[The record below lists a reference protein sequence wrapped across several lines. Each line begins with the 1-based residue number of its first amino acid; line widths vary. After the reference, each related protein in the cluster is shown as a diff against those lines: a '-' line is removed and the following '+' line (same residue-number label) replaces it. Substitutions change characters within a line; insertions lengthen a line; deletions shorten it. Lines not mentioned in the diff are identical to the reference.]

1 MAKSTSSAHKTIFNT
16 TEKSNFIL
24 NMTNDQ
30 FNKFAS
36 ISTSIG
42 LIIIFVM
49 SCISELMS
57 HSANSMANDWRIYP
71 SFGLAVAGLLGIS
84 IFIIALIKQTLSK
97 KQIIMSV
104 AALIMLIFMYISYIN
119 AFNDIEDYSGFLG
132 YRFGRYEGMMTY
144 LSYLFVFSGAMSVN
158 KKESVKVIFD
168 TAVIIIFLQCI
179 WSGLQMIPSFPS
191 YYHKL
196 PYIMDNVSLP
206 SGATGSPIFLA
217 ALLGTGLS
225 ISVAG
230 AVFDSSKKRKTLY
243 CITSFLSSF
252 FIIWTHSLIGMI
264 SSAVILIVFSAF
276 SVICRKKKTDTKPSF
291 LPIILMIAGAAAGF
305 AVMLIT
311 TGIHILDGCI
321 LWHDGCQRLNSFGQH
336 SSSGGG
342 ADLNDIT
349 SVYPFLWD
357 KAAGIASK
365 YPLSGTG
372 PDGFILPDV
381 IADDMFSV
389 IKSNCFDRPYNEY
402 LFYAATLGIPFAVS
416 FALSLILCL
425 VFSAGSALKFI
436 KGKGNWIQAAAFAGT
451 LSYIFIT
458 FINTS
463 TATVTPYAW
472 LLLGIGCCSFSS
484 EKK

>member
-1 MAKSTSSAHKTIFNT
+1 MAKTTSAAHKTLFNT

-36 ISTSIG
+36 VSTSIG
-42 LIIIFVM
+42 LIIIFIM

-57 HSANSMANDWRIYP
+57 HSASAMTNDWRIYP
-71 SFGLAVAGLLGIS
+71 SFGLAVAGMIGIS

-97 KQIIMSV
+97 KQIIMSIAV
-104 AALIMLIFMYISYIN
+104 LIMLIFMYISYIN
-119 AFNDIEDYSGFLG
+119 AFTDIEDYSGFLG

-144 LSYLFVFSGAMSVN
+144 LSYLFIFAGAISVN

-168 TAVIIIFLQCI
+168 TAVFTIFLQCI

-191 YYHKL
+191 HYHKL
-196 PYIMDNVSLP
+196 PYIINNVSLP
-206 SGATGSPIFLA
+206 SGVTGSPIFLS

-243 CITSFLSSF
+243 CIASFISSF
-252 FIIWTHSLIGMI
+252 FIIWAHALIGI
-264 SSAVILIVFSAF
+264 ITSAVILIVFSAF
-276 SVICRKKKTDTKPSF
+276 SVIYRKKKYDTKPSF
-291 LPIILMIAGAAAGF
+291 LPIILMIAGIAAGF
-305 AVMLIT
+305 AAMLIT

-321 LWHDGCQRLNSFGQH
+321 LWHDGCQRLNSFGKH
-336 SSSGGG
+336 YLDSG
-342 ADLNDIT
+342 ADLTDIT

-357 KAAGIASK
+357 KAVDLASK
-365 YPLSGTG
+365 YPLTGTG
-372 PDGFILPDV
+372 PDGFIIPEITSNELF
-381 IADDMFSV
+381 ASV
-389 IKSNCFDRPYNEY
+389 KLNCFDRPYNEY

-436 KGKGNWIQAAAFAGT
+436 KGKGNWIQTAAFAGT
-451 LSYIFIT
+451 LSYILIS

-463 TATVTPYAW
+463 SATVTPYAW
-472 LLLGIGCCSFSS
+472 LLLGIVCCSFSN
-484 EKK
+484 EQK